1 MEGFVGYVAAALADR
16 PERVTVTHRDDDR
29 LARFELRLDPG
40 DIGAV
45 IGKGGRTIK
54 AMRLLLAA
62 ARKGLPAEL
71 EIIE

>member
-16 PERVTVTHRDDDR
+16 PERV
-29 LARFELRLDPG
+29 ELRLDPG

>member
-1 MEGFVGYVAAALADR
+1 M
-16 PERVTVTHRDDDR
+16 TVTHRDDDR